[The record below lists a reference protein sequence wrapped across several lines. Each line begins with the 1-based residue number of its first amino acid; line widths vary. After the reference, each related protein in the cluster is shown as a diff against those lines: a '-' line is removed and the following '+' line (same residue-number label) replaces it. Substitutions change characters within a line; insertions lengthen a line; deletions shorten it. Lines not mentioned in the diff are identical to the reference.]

1 MAKYYVPFTYEK
13 GGKIEVEA
21 ASPKEAMKAAEKKL
35 DKMSWK
41 DCGALAECID
51 DSAMIDYEGIV
62 YDENGSVVE
71 IHLKTAMATCGLWI
85 CQNAFCA

>member
-13 GGKIEVEA
+13 GGKIEV
-21 ASPKEAMKAAEKKL
+21 KAAEKKL
-35 DKMSWK
+35 DEMSWK

-62 YDENGSVVE
+62 YDENGSVVDVE
-71 IHLKTAMATCGLWI
+71 
-85 CQNAFCA
+85 

>member
-13 GGKIEVEA
+13 GGKIEMEA
-21 ASPKEAMKAAEKKL
+21 ASPKEAVKAAEKKL
-35 DKMSWK
+35 DEMSWK

-62 YDENGSVVE
+62 YDENGSVVDVE
-71 IHLKTAMATCGLWI
+71 
-85 CQNAFCA
+85 

>member
-21 ASPKEAMKAAEKKL
+21 TSPKEAVKAAEKKL

-41 DCGALAECID
+41 DCCALAVCID

-62 YDENGSVVE
+62 YDENGNVVDVE
-71 IHLKTAMATCGLWI
+71 
-85 CQNAFCA
+85 